1 MFAKHTPSD
10 PAPQPS
16 AAELARILGGG
27 LVQII
32 VSNLQPLVFHLFLNH
47 HLVEQT
53 DVEEVSVLVELP
65 EEDGQPMLRATMTHA
80 VTNVAGER
88 QMQSAE
94 LFPCTLEVVAENRRF
109 SITCSD
115 VADINSAWIG
125 IGLLPDGSAHDLSG
139 VRSLRMVLAAGILDA
154 RVTWT
159 NGQEEELF
167 PAP

>member
-1 MFAKHTPSD
+1 MFAKHPPSD
-10 PAPQPS
+10 PPPQP
-16 AAELARILGGG
+16 AAADLARILGGG

-47 HLVEQT
+47 HLVDQV

-65 EEDGQPMLRATMTHA
+65 EAGSQPMLRASMTHA

-94 LFPCTLEVVAENRRF
+94 LFPCTLEVVAEDRRF

-115 VADINSAWIG
+115 AEDISSAWIG

-139 VRSLRMVLAAGILDA
+139 VRSLRFVLAAGILDA
-154 RVTWT
+154 KVTWT
-159 NGQEEELF
+159 DGQEEELF